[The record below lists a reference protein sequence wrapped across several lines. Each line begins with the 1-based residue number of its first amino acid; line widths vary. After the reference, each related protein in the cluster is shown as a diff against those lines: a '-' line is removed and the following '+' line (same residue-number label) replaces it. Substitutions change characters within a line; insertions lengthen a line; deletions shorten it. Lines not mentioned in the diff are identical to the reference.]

1 MIPTRLR
8 CFYCDLVAL
17 RFSHGV
23 EATLAADLAAF
34 TPDRGHILGE
44 IGLLPQVR
52 VLPLDAN
59 LGRGRFGPGRRE
71 FSIHD
76 VSLSTPIRSPR
87 SVLPEGIMP
96 ETAPLPVC
104 RPSRNWAAGDNN

>member
-34 TPDRGHILGE
+34 TPDRGHIRGE

-76 VSLSTPIRSPR
+76 VSLSTQIRSPPLR
-87 SVLPEGIMP
+87 SPGRHNAGNCF
-96 ETAPLPVC
+96 TPVR
-104 RPSRNWAAGDNN
+104 RPSRNWAADDNN